1 MAIVIKGLSK
11 PTVLD
16 PPPAPPAPPSAP
28 APEPT
33 NPITAALSLSS
44 GTASAPST
52 ETPPWEV
59 EENYTILD
67 ALKDMGTTLKRGKAL
82 WLVRKDNPAVKYL
95 VRSWEASTSRAVL
108 EGHKKS
114 QLKPVLTEREA
125 ALYYPVWV

>member
-11 PTVLD
+11 PTGSD
-16 PPPAPPAPPSAP
+16 APPPVPTPTT
-28 APEPT
+28 EPT

-52 ETPPWEV
+52 EIPPWEV

-67 ALKDMGTTLKRGKAL
+67 ALKDMGTASKRGKTL

-95 VRSWEASTSRAVL
+95 VRSWEGSTSRAVL

-125 ALYYPVWV
+125 ALYYPMWV